1 MFFWFPTLIISYTL
15 KGIILIKKSCLLLGL
30 HFSWIYEH
38 FLPFWIFRDLRD
50 GGRAIASANW
60 HQKVV
65 DSISFLHDSHYQIP
79 CLIHHKGWCKV
90 SRVMQKSLE
99 VWHMMLP
106 EDKHRAVSFS
116 RTHVSWCREEFNAE
130 LEVVQWLFLKL
141 GSIWTYSQ
149 ISPSHDQ
156 NAYIVEYMEEGDFLV
171 LLCGK
176 DTLKS
181 HYTQLFQCRIS
192 YYYVAPR
199 VDAPGKMWNNELQ
212 IQMAATMDSMVRLS
226 EVSPP
231 QPCNPL
237 PEGLKLHIWHWHCA
251 VGRISCTVLLPGE
264 AHGSK

>member
-1 MFFWFPTLIISYTL
+1 MNTFFLFGYSGTWEMWEEQLPVKTDTKKLLTASVFSMTVTTRFPVLFITR
-15 KGIILIKKSCLLLGL
+15 GDAKSAESCR
-30 HFSWIYEH
+30 SPWRSDIWCY
-38 FLPFWIFRDLRD
+38 
-50 GGRAIASANW
+50 
-60 HQKVV
+60 QK
-65 DSISFLHDSHYQIP
+65 IQ
-79 CLIHHKGWCKV
+79 
-90 SRVMQKSLE
+90 
-99 VWHMMLP
+99 
-106 EDKHRAVSFS
+106 HRAVSFS

-149 ISPSHDQ
+149 ISPSHDK
-156 NAYIVEYMEEGDFLV
+156 NVYIVEYMEEGDFLV